1 MTLERSK
8 PNSLKLSNLNLL
20 KNNLTLLAGLWVPA
34 DSGATITVTNP
45 ANGEVVGQ
53 VPLMGRAETERA
65 IIASALAQK
74 SCKCPPL

>member
-8 PNSLKLSNLNLL
+8 PNSLKLSNLNLF

-53 VPLMGRAETERA
+53 VPLMGSCGNRAGDYRFNLGTK
-65 IIASALAQK
+65 IM
-74 SCKCPPL
+74 